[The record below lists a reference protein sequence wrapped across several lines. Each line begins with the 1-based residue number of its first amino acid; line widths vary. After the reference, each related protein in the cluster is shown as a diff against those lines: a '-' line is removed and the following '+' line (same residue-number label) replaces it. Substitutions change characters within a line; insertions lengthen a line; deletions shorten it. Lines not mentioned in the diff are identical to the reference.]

1 MPKKRVVIDTFHLLN
16 ALTGIRSYTVEL
28 CKGLEQYSSPDFE
41 FVLLPNW
48 RQLNNSTILKGRM
61 GILGKILNH
70 LFYFFWKQIVLP
82 FYILIKRV
90 DVIIA
95 PDYLLPTIKF
105 GARSIAVF
113 HDTFYWEMRKNYN
126 PLWRWYFVNSVILGL
141 NSRSKIIAVSAYSK
155 ARIQSIIEPKQ
166 PVEVAYLSPP
176 KIDQSLNNPSL
187 LLNLDIDSG
196 CDYFL
201 HVGVFDRRKN
211 IELLISAFSS
221 FCSKPGREN
230 FKLVLVGSRAV
241 TNFHDSFGSVKELI
255 SALGLEGRVLLPGF
269 VSKGLLSTLYHNA
282 FAYVFPSLEEG
293 FGIPTLEAMNSGVPV
308 IVSDQPALVEVS
320 GDAALVFERTSVEQL
335 VDRMESLL
343 NKQVRERLIRK
354 GYLRGASF
362 SRENFINQMIK
373 HL

>member
-70 LFYFFWKQIVLP
+70 LLYFFWKQIVLP

-126 PLWRWYFVNSVILGL
+126 PLWRWYFVNSVKLGL
-141 NSRSKIIAVSAYSK
+141 NSSSKIIAVSAYSK

-166 PVEVAYLSPP
+166 SVEVAYLSPP

-196 CDYFL
+196 CNYFL

-269 VSKGLLSTLYHNA
+269 VSKELLSTLYHNA

-308 IVSDQPALVEVS
+308 ILSDQPALVEVS

-335 VDRMESLL
+335 VDRMELLL

>member
-241 TNFHDSFGSVKELI
+241 TNFHDSFGSVNELI